1 MEKQRESFRPIVR
14 EKQRVKHREKQS
26 ERVLDRL

>member
-14 EKQRVKHREKQS
+14 EKQRLKDREKQR
-26 ERVLDRL
+26 ERVLDR

>member
-14 EKQRVKHREKQS
+14 EETETEPNTETEREF
-26 ERVLDRL
+26 LDR

>member
-1 MEKQRESFRPIVR
+1 MERTERVGFRPIVR

-26 ERVLDRL
+26 ERV